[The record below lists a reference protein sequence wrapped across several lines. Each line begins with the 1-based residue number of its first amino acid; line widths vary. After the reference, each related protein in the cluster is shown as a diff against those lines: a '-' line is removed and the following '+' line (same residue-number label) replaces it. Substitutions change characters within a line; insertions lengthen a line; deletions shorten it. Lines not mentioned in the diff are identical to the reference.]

1 MPPRSDKPDKPDPTK
16 VKMQTL
22 FSAEQIAER
31 NRQIG
36 KEIAAQHERDLLVI
50 PVLKGSFIF
59 AADLIRELHLNGL
72 SPQVDFLYLSSYH
85 DGTVSSGKVDILRD
99 IETDVTGRDVLLLD
113 DILESGRTLQFALE
127 LLEKRGAASVK
138 ICVFLDKEVL
148 RAEHIELQADY
159 FGFKCP
165 DLFVVGYG
173 MDLAQRFRELPF
185 VGHIIT
191 EETAPEK
198 E

>member
-1 MPPRSDKPDKPDPTK
+1 MKTPPDNPRID
-16 VKMQTL
+16 TL
-22 FSAEQIAER
+22 FSAAQIGER
-31 NRQIG
+31 NKVLAR
-36 KEIAAQHERDLLVI
+36 EIAARHQRDLLVI

-72 SPQVDFLYLSSYH
+72 SPQVDFLYLASYH

-99 IETDVTGRDVLLLD
+99 IESDVSGRDVLLLD
-113 DILESGRTLQFALE
+113 DILESGRTLQFALD
-127 LLEKRGAASVK
+127 LMKDRGAASVK

-148 RAEHIELQADY
+148 RAAHIKLEADY
-159 FGFKCP
+159 YGFKCP

-185 VGHIIT
+185 VGHII
-191 EETAPEK
+191 EE
-198 E
+198 